1 MHKIL
6 RIFFITILLTF
17 LFVPIS
23 SYAEGSQT
31 AADSYYSQIDEI
43 LADHDIGYG
52 TEELSD
58 KSFGEL
64 SAAVTDSIGWDGTD
78 ILSLLGT
85 ILIVIVVTAALKAS
99 GEGLSDSSADIFGT
113 VSVLTAVTAIV
124 PKLFEVFGRASSAVQ
139 SGGSFIAVFIPV
151 FSGITAAMGGITSAG
166 VYDVAVLG
174 ASEIFVQL
182 SSLFM
187 MPVVTASTMLAVT
200 GSVFSGEDLG
210 SIVRLGKKLVTWGM
224 TVAMTLFTGL
234 LTMKCTLSG
243 KADGAAAK
251 TTRFVISGMV
261 PVVGGAVS
269 DAYSTVRGSF
279 DLIRGTVGTAGCI
292 AVILLF
298 LPPVLQILIFRAVM
312 WTGTAAAELFSVES
326 VAKLLKAL
334 DDGLAIVQCILV
346 CFGLMFMF
354 STAILLQNAGG

>member
-6 RIFFITILLTF
+6 RILIITILLTF

-23 SYAEGSQT
+23 AYAEGSQT

-52 TEELSD
+52 TKELSD

-182 SSLFM
+182 SSSFM

-292 AVILLF
+292 AANIL
-298 LPPVLQILIFRAVM
+298 
-312 WTGTAAAELFSVES
+312 
-326 VAKLLKAL
+326 
-334 DDGLAIVQCILV
+334 
-346 CFGLMFMF
+346 
-354 STAILLQNAGG
+354 